1 MHHRSADL
9 VSDSHIAQ
17 SGHDQQGMTAR
28 FHSIAVHRY
37 AVPAWLLAAVL
48 AAVIALA
55 LVAVLDNPAEPVAA
69 PTQAPPTCIDSAT
82 VGHC

>member
-1 MHHRSADL
+1 
-9 VSDSHIAQ
+9 
-17 SGHDQQGMTAR
+17 MTTR
-28 FHSIAVHRY
+28 IHSIAVHRL
-37 AVPAWLLAAVL
+37 AVPAWLLVAVL

-69 PTQAPPTCIDSAT
+69 PAQPPVVPVCIDEAT

>member
-1 MHHRSADL
+1 
-9 VSDSHIAQ
+9 
-17 SGHDQQGMTAR
+17 MTAR
-28 FHSIAVHRY
+28 IHSIAVHRL
-37 AVPAWLLAAVL
+37 AVPAWLLVAVL

-69 PTQAPPTCIDSAT
+69 PTQAPAPPACIDSSV

>member
-1 MHHRSADL
+1 
-9 VSDSHIAQ
+9 
-17 SGHDQQGMTAR
+17 MTAR
-28 FHSIAVHRY
+28 IHSIAVHRF
-37 AVPAWLLAAVL
+37 AVPAWLLVAVL

-69 PTQAPPTCIDSAT
+69 PAPVAPACIDASV

>member
-1 MHHRSADL
+1 
-9 VSDSHIAQ
+9 
-17 SGHDQQGMTAR
+17 MTAHIHTALAHR
-28 FHSIAVHRY
+28 F
-37 AVPAWLLAAVL
+37 AVPAWLLVAVL

-69 PTQAPPTCIDSAT
+69 PTTQVAPTCVDSAA

>member
-1 MHHRSADL
+1 
-9 VSDSHIAQ
+9 
-17 SGHDQQGMTAR
+17 MTAR
-28 FHSIAVHRY
+28 IHSIAVHRL
-37 AVPAWLLAAVL
+37 AVPAWLLVAVL

-69 PTQAPPTCIDSAT
+69 PSQAPVAPACVDSGV